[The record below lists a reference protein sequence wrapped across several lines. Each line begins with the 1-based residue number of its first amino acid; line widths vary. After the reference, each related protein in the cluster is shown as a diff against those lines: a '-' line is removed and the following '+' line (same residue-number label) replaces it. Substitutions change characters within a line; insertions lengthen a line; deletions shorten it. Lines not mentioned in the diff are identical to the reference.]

1 MLGEWI
7 KHQIE
12 ERERREERERLDRQ
26 YKHLVTMPANTFA
39 AIYAEFYEFAGP
51 VLYNDEWYDDWQ
63 IYYASLSRDE
73 DYEILL

>member
-12 ERERREERERLDRQ
+12 EQERREERERLDRQ
-26 YKHLVTMPANTFA
+26 YKHLVTMPVNTFA

-51 VLYNDEWYDDWQ
+51 VLFNDEWYCEWQ
-63 IYYASLSRDE
+63 IYYASLARDE
-73 DYEILL
+73 GYEILL